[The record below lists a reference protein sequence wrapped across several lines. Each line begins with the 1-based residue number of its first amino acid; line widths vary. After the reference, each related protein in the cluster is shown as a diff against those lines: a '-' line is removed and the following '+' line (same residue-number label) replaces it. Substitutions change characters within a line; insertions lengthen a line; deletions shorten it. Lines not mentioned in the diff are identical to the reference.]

1 MGVGGSG
8 REMTYQ
14 YAVANDLSP
23 EKWNLD
29 KIASQ
34 NACEKKL
41 KTNWTSTSADRG
53 TLVTI

>member
-8 REMTYQ
+8 RELTYQ
-14 YAVANDLSP
+14 YAVANDLST